1 MAMVARLAVRWSSL
15 CNDNFTLTM
24 NECILFIHVYS
35 VEYQGKAIL
44 LLYLIFQL
52 TVSDFPCLSR
62 LDSLRQKL
70 ESEGLRDVA
79 YMVINH
85 QGARA
90 QNLHAM
96 LAERLSENIALY
108 KQNEQQTDVWQTL
121 SGEKD
126 DFLIYDRFVTCG
138 ALFTFCK
145 KNQNQIFF
153 FNFTDNAFHF
163 TCDQMWPP
171 HPPHFTSIL
180 HHQCRPR
187 GGCNQRYLLQTYLW
201 RVHIWGIGQT

>member
-1 MAMVARLAVRWSSL
+1 M
-15 CNDNFTLTM
+15 
-24 NECILFIHVYS
+24 
-35 VEYQGKAIL
+35 
-44 LLYLIFQL
+44 
-52 TVSDFPCLSR
+52 
-62 LDSLRQKL
+62 DSLRQKL

-85 QGARA
+85 QGAGA
-90 QNLHAM
+90 QNLHVM

-145 KNQNQIFF
+145 KNQKQISFLSF
-153 FNFTDNAFHF
+153 LTLLTTLFISLVIRCGRLT
-163 TCDQMWPP
+163 
-171 HPPHFTSIL
+171 
-180 HHQCRPR
+180 HHISLPYAIISA
-187 GGCNQRYLLQTYLW
+187 GHVEVAIKDTYCK
-201 RVHIWGIGQT
+201 RICGECTYEV